1 MRPAPAIELCQGWC
15 HQRILADVIASLSQM
30 MAQDGEVA
38 LLFQP
43 LLGLAANFSGVSR
56 EPSGRSDDRG
66 QQHAP
71 ERRCE
76 KKALRHEV
84 TRVIVWHVV

>member
-1 MRPAPAIELCQGWC
+1 M
-15 HQRILADVIASLSQM
+15 M
-30 MAQDGEVA
+30 MAKDGEVA

-66 QQHAP
+66 RNFKGHFCAATSWACP
-71 ERRCE
+71 DPSRPGVWRRA
-76 KKALRHEV
+76 ALPGLDIQRGTGV
-84 TRVIVWHVV
+84 